1 MADEAVT
8 PDLVELT
15 RLRYEIMDRDLSFD
29 AIAAFYLPDAV
40 MDLSHSG
47 GGRHEGVDA
56 IGAALID
63 YWRTWEEHHHYV
75 EEILDLGHGV
85 VFSSLREDGRVRGSD
100 SFVEGRSAWVTEW
113 VDGKVA
119 RTTGYAGDTYKARA
133 AAERLAEERAEAAT
147 PDLVDV
153 FRRLDEAMS
162 RGDVDA
168 VMAFYAPDAVW
179 DLSEGGLGTTEG
191 VAAIRS
197 FFGEWASNYEEIAFD
212 TGEIRDLGNGVS
224 LSVVDQRARPRGSAG
239 QVAFRYAAVTVW
251 ADGLIAR
258 VKNYTDR
265 AEAHAA
271 AERLAEE
278 RG

>member
-1 MADEAVT
+1 
-8 PDLVELT
+8 
-15 RLRYEIMDRDLSFD
+15 
-29 AIAAFYLPDAV
+29 
-40 MDLSHSG
+40 
-47 GGRHEGVDA
+47 
-56 IGAALID
+56 
-63 YWRTWEEHHHYV
+63 
-75 EEILDLGHGV
+75 
-85 VFSSLREDGRVRGSD
+85 
-100 SFVEGRSAWVTEW
+100 
-113 VDGKVA
+113 
-119 RTTGYAGDTYKARA
+119 
-133 AAERLAEERAEAAT
+133 
-147 PDLVDV
+147 
-153 FRRLDEAMS
+153 MS

-224 LSVVDQRARPRGSAG
+224 LSVVDQRAPPAWQRRSSR
-239 QVAFRYAAVTVW
+239 VRYAAVTVW